1 MERKA
6 SSSSQS
12 RHLQHLLPCKIRTQ
26 CHARILRRR
35 RIILKC
41 TSGEPASLANTIFS
55 PSSTPAPPPARKRY
69 PPGKRRSM
77 GYIPRPNAFMLFCA
91 DFVKADLGIQY
102 PEYKFLPVHNK
113 NKDKTRKEEARVTM
127 EDERRCSFC
136 WRGRKGR
143 SWLQLLGI

>member
-1 MERKA
+1 
-6 SSSSQS
+6 
-12 RHLQHLLPCKIRTQ
+12 
-26 CHARILRRR
+26 
-35 RIILKC
+35 
-41 TSGEPASLANTIFS
+41 
-55 PSSTPAPPPARKRY
+55 
-69 PPGKRRSM
+69 M
-77 GYIPRPNAFMLFCA
+77 GYISRPNTFMLFCA

-143 SWLQLLGI
+143 SYAERLVLVQRCLYTNNNTSSIRIGGRRAFRCRTTITLRSAV